1 VSDLRRLLRE
11 PLVAA
16 IIVAVGVSLV
26 LFVLLPLFK
35 VFQMSVRTE
44 GGYGLAVY
52 WDLLTQPFNRRPLLN
67 SLLLGVLVAVVGTA
81 VGFLYAFAV
90 ARTDIPGRRFF
101 RLIATFPIISPP
113 FVIALATILLFGHNG
128 FVTRVIFRGAWD
140 PEIYGLKGLLLVETL
155 AYFPS
160 AFLILLGILQAIDPA
175 LEEASL
181 NLGATRWQVFRTVTL
196 PLAVP
201 GLASSLL
208 VLFIESLA
216 DFGNPIILSG
226 NFHVLSVQAYLHITG
241 MYDIAGGTALA
252 VLLLFPSLLAFGLL
266 KFWVGRKSYV
276 TVTGKPSAGRV
287 PTVGAVGRRLLFGLC
302 CLCSGA
308 VLLFYGTV
316 LFGSFVKLWGA
327 DHSFT
332 LKHYTDVY
340 LVGWPSI
347 RDTLLLATVA
357 TPVTGLLGMVIAFL
371 VVRRRFIGQQ
381 LMEVT
386 SMLTFAVPGTVV
398 GIGYILAFNQRP
410 LLLTGTAAIIV
421 LLFVFRNVPV
431 GIRAGVA
438 ALQQIDPAIEEA
450 ATNLGAGAVRT
461 FATVTLPLLTPA
473 FLGGLVYSF
482 VRCMTAISAVIFVVS
497 GRWNLITVAILGLVE
512 NADLAQA
519 AAFCIVLI
527 VLVLLALGLI
537 RFGVGRVAG
546 GAPVLEPGT

>member
-1 VSDLRRLLRE
+1 
-11 PLVAA
+11 
-16 IIVAVGVSLV
+16 
-26 LFVLLPLFK
+26 
-35 VFQMSVRTE
+35 
-44 GGYGLAVY
+44 
-52 WDLLTQPFNRRPLLN
+52 
-67 SLLLGVLVAVVGTA
+67 
-81 VGFLYAFAV
+81 
-90 ARTDIPGRRFF
+90 
-101 RLIATFPIISPP
+101 IATFPIISPP

-155 AYFPS
+155 AYFPT
-160 AFLILLGILQAIDPA
+160 AFLIMLGVLQAIDPA

-181 NLGATRWQVFRTVTL
+181 NLGASRWQVFRTVTL

-201 GLASSLL
+201 GLASALL
-208 VLFIESLA
+208 IVFIESLA

-252 VLLLFPSLLAFGLL
+252 VLLLFPSLLAFALQ
-266 KFWVGRKSYV
+266 KYWVGRKSYV

-287 PTVGAVGRRLLFGLC
+287 PTVGPVGRRVLFGLC

-316 LFGSFVKLWGA
+316 LFGSFVTLWGA
-327 DHSFT
+327 NHRFT
-332 LKHYTDVY
+332 LKHYADVY
-340 LVGWPSI
+340 LVGWPYI

-357 TPVTGLLGMVIAFL
+357 TPVTGLLGMVVAFL
-371 VVRRRFIGQQ
+371 VVRRRFVGQG
-381 LMEVT
+381 LMELT

-421 LLFVFRNVPV
+421 LLFIFRNVPV

-461 FATVTLPLLTPA
+461 FATVTLPLITPA
-473 FLGGLVYSF
+473 FLSGLVYSF

-512 NADLAQA
+512 NSDLAQA
-519 AAFCIVLI
+519 AAFCVVLI
-527 VLVLLALGLI
+527 VLVLLALALI
-537 RFGVGRVAG
+537 RFGVGRVTGA
-546 GAPVLEPGT
+546 APVLEPGT